1 MVRTN
6 CKIMKSLITAEFEFC
21 PSLYLVH
28 CRALNG
34 RLDFISYIDR
44 TIISQQVM
52 MEEDNSVSI
61 QHINLQLLTTEM
73 L

>member
-1 MVRTN
+1 
-6 CKIMKSLITAEFEFC
+6 MKSLITAEFEFC

-73 L
+73 LWVLIN